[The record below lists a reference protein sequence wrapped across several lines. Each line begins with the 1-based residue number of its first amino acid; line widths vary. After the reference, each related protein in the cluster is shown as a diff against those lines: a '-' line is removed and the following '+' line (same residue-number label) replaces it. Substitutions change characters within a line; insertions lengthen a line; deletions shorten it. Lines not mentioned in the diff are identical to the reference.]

1 MSYQILR
8 TLPGYILGLRRF
20 LLSGLV
26 RAPMLSP
33 LLKNSERRKRPKLM
47 SSKLIE
53 AIAHQKKG
61 SMPETS
67 RLFAF
72 EFLRCQIMLLK
83 RQDVFIKRHC
93 GCFVIS
99 HGDHESMSAR
109 ATVVAVRRESKTE
122 ITPNG
127 ILNFIRDHFQ
137 CFWREWAF
145 GRYIGRQLP
154 LTPNIKATK

>member
-20 LLSGLV
+20 LLSGLGG
-26 RAPMLSP
+26 APMLSTS
-33 LLKNSERRKRPKLM
+33 LHNFERRKRPQVM

-53 AIAHQKKG
+53 AIAHQNKG
-61 SMPETS
+61 SMAETS
-67 RLFAF
+67 RLCAF

-109 ATVVAVRRESKTE
+109 ATVVAVRRESKRE
-122 ITPNG
+122 ITLNG
-127 ILNFIRDHFQ
+127 ILHFIRTIFNV
-137 CFWREWAF
+137 F
-145 GRYIGRQLP
+145 GGNAHSGAILDWQLP
-154 LTPNIKATK
+154 LTLR